1 MDQRFLRRPS
11 LHAMVPMMRWL
22 IYHDNLRRRLLLQ
35 AIVALIDIVIDAD
48 N

>member
-1 MDQRFLRRPS
+1 MAQRILRRPS
-11 LHAMVPMMRWL
+11 LHAIVSMMRWL

-35 AIVALIDIVIDAD
+35 AIVALIDIVIEAD